1 MKRKKNEIEEELDD
15 ENNASEVDEELSEK
29 ELKKKKQKESVEK
42 RKNARRKDKVARW
55 GGIIL
60 LGLMMFVGFLLW
72 VFGEMSSEGSDHG
85 QVINSSPEVYKQRT
99 VKPETQQGSV
109 IVK

>member
-1 MKRKKNEIEEELDD
+1 MRRKKEEIEEELDEEQD
-15 ENNASEVDEELSEK
+15 AAEPELSEK

-42 RKNARRKDKVARW
+42 RKNAKRKDKVARW

-60 LGLMMFVGFLLW
+60 LGLIMFTGFLLW
-72 VFGEMSSEGSDHG
+72 VFGEMSQESERSTVTPTFERRD
-85 QVINSSPEVYKQRT
+85 VIRTPSS
-99 VKPETQQGSV
+99 GSV

>member
-1 MKRKKNEIEEELDD
+1 MRKKPEAEEIQDEE
-15 ENNASEVDEELSEK
+15 SPELSEK
-29 ELKKKKQKESVEK
+29 ELKKQKRNEAVEK
-42 RKNARRKDKVARW
+42 RRNAKKRDKVARW

-72 VFGEMSSEGSDHG
+72 VAGEMGQENGS
-85 QVINSSPEVYKQRT
+85 
-99 VKPETQQGSV
+99 GSGTV

>member
-1 MKRKKNEIEEELDD
+1 MRRRRSRDEEVE
-15 ENNASEVDEELSEK
+15 EVEMVEELSEK
-29 ELKKKKQKESVEK
+29 EQKKLKQKEAVEK
-42 RKNARRKDKVARW
+42 RKNAKRKDKVARW

-72 VFGEMSSEGSDHG
+72 VAGEMKTE
-85 QVINSSPEVYKQRT
+85 N
-99 VKPETQQGSV
+99 KPLNQYDITPPQSQSGSV

>member
-1 MKRKKNEIEEELDD
+1 MRRRRSRDEEVE
-15 ENNASEVDEELSEK
+15 EVEVVEELSEK
-29 ELKKKKQKESVEK
+29 EQKKLKQKEAVEK
-42 RKNARRKDKVARW
+42 RKNAKRKDKVARW

-72 VFGEMSSEGSDHG
+72 VAGEMKTENQPLNQYNITPLDS
-85 QVINSSPEVYKQRT
+85 QA
-99 VKPETQQGSV
+99 GSV